1 MTPEIWQLII
11 PMDAATDWIQ
21 GANTITV
28 ALGVLILG
36 ILTLLISGVK
46 KLSELIIALGEMKRE
61 LDSVKKK
68 ASTASHA
75 ATSAAASSQKIDQSM
90 HTNNGGSHVRD
101 EMDLLKKANVK
112 MNEKLDIVIKN
123 QAAQTEAMN
132 TDRSTAD
139 MVHRELF
146 RQVDEIRRAT

>member
-1 MTPEIWQLII
+1 MYPPHI
-11 PMDAATDWIQ
+11 PMDATTDWIQ
-21 GANTITV
+21 GTNAITV
-28 ALGVLILG
+28 ALGALILG

-46 KLSELIIALGEMKRE
+46 KLSELIVALGEMKRE

-75 ATSAAASSQKIDQSM
+75 ATSAAASSQKIDESM

-101 EMDLLKKANVK
+101 DMDRLKKANVRLG
-112 MNEKLDIVIKN
+112 EKLDIVIDN
-123 QAAQTEAMN
+123 QTRQADEAR
-132 TDRSTAD
+132 TARSDAN

-146 RQVDEIRRAT
+146 RQLDEVRQAK

>member
-1 MTPEIWQLII
+1 MTPEIWQSII

-21 GANTITV
+21 GANAITV
-28 ALGVLILG
+28 ALGVLVLG

-46 KLSELIIALGEMKRE
+46 KLSELIVALGEMKRE

-75 ATSAAASSQKIDQSM
+75 ATSAAESSQKIDQSM
-90 HTNNGGSHVRD
+90 HMSNGGSHVRD
-101 EMDLLKKANVK
+101 DIDKLKKANVRLG
-112 MNEKLDIVIKN
+112 EKLDIVIRN
-123 QAAQTEAMN
+123 QATQTEAMN
-132 TDRSTAD
+132 TDRSAAD

-146 RQVDEIRRAT
+146 RQVGEIRQAK